1 MDMVRIGLEGG
12 ITMNTIYGDIPQMQ
26 IIEQKR
32 YLYGAIISC
41 LYQKENEYP
50 FLDAHMLSLIHI

>member
-1 MDMVRIGLEGG
+1 MVMAHIGLEGG
-12 ITMNTIYGDIPQMQ
+12 IAMNTIYGDIPQIQ
-26 IIEQKR
+26 LIEQKR

-50 FLDAHMLSLIHI
+50 F

>member
-50 FLDAHMLSLIHI
+50 F